1 MVLRKINSQTRVIS
15 LIKGNSRITQK
26 EMCKITG
33 AGRTTITNNLR
44 RLKQNNIIERIGT
57 DRNGY
62 FKIL

>member
-1 MVLRKINSQTRVIS
+1 
-15 LIKGNSRITQK
+15 
-26 EMCKITG
+26 MCKITG
-33 AGRTTITNNLR
+33 VGRTTITNNLR